1 MHVLHKRFHLRV
13 DKKLIE
19 TIVYYNNHTIVMKSD
34 MQELIDEYLNTFTEK
49 ERQAYIIAKDHLG
62 MSFDMEKS
70 NGFIEWL
77 QKRSST

>member
-1 MHVLHKRFHLRV
+1 V

-77 QKRSST
+77 QNRSATITTTP

>member
-1 MHVLHKRFHLRV
+1 
-13 DKKLIE
+13 
-19 TIVYYNNHTIVMKSD
+19 MKSD
-34 MQELIDEYLNTFTEK
+34 MQELIGEYLNTFTEK

-77 QKRSST
+77 QNRSATITTTP

>member
-1 MHVLHKRFHLRV
+1 
-13 DKKLIE
+13 
-19 TIVYYNNHTIVMKSD
+19 

-77 QKRSST
+77 QNRSATITTTP

>member
-1 MHVLHKRFHLRV
+1 M

-77 QKRSST
+77 QNRSATITTTP

>member
-1 MHVLHKRFHLRV
+1 
-13 DKKLIE
+13 
-19 TIVYYNNHTIVMKSD
+19 MKSD

-77 QKRSST
+77 QKRRATITTTP

>member
-1 MHVLHKRFHLRV
+1 V

>member
-1 MHVLHKRFHLRV
+1 
-13 DKKLIE
+13 
-19 TIVYYNNHTIVMKSD
+19 MKSD

-77 QKRSST
+77 QKRSATITTTP

>member
-1 MHVLHKRFHLRV
+1 
-13 DKKLIE
+13 
-19 TIVYYNNHTIVMKSD
+19 
-34 MQELIDEYLNTFTEK
+34 LIDEYLNTFTEK

-77 QKRSST
+77 QKRSATITTTP